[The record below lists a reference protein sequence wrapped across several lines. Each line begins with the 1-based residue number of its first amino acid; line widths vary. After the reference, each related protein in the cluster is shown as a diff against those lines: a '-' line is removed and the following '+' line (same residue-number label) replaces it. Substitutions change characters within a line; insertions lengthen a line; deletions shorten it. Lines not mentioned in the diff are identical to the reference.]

1 MTKLKGLIL
10 NNKTYLTAI
19 IGILTAIIAW
29 ADGQIDLTSLGAA
42 IWGGVAIICTRIGI
56 NKASKAA
63 GESIPADQVQQMIDQ
78 ALKQA
83 ESGKLKDQR

>member
-19 IGILTAIIAW
+19 IGILTAIVAW
-29 ADGQIDLTSLGAA
+29 ADGQIDLTSLVAA

-56 NKASKAA
+56 NKAARSAE
-63 GESIPADQVQQMIDQ
+63 ESIPAEQVQQMIDQ

-83 ESGKLKDQR
+83 EASKRPTD